1 MAIQGPL
8 AEPLFNVV
16 DATAI
21 AFYGNGAAAV
31 SAMLLAPFQI
41 FLVIYMILWGFA
53 HWRGII
59 QEPVGDFLTRV
70 MKIAFIAA
78 LALKAPIYL
87 VATGNWVYRTP
98 QRFLDA
104 LAPIVPNTLGNARPS
119 NAIDIVLAQG
129 TVASERFQSGIAS
142 TGYLDLFGKLSLFLS
157 GLTIELFT
165 VIMLAIMMATV
176 LIAKVLLAVLL
187 AVGPL
192 FIAFLLFDSTRPMF
206 NAWMGQIL
214 GAMFT
219 YIIAGL
225 VLLIGMTAIKVQLDA
240 ALVAIPPGSIASL
253 SQFAGFFF
261 VSVVILLVMFQ
272 VPAIGAALGNGV
284 QVGTLGVSHT
294 AMRAMGSASRS
305 LSMGL
310 KATPAAPAAAAWQRA
325 RQLATPGNRI
335 RRR

>member
-1 MAIQGPL
+1 
-8 AEPLFNVV
+8 
-16 DATAI
+16 
-21 AFYGNGAAAV
+21 
-31 SAMLLAPFQI
+31 
-41 FLVIYMILWGFA
+41 VIYMILWGIA

-59 QEPVGDFLTRV
+59 QEPVGDFLSRV
-70 MKIAFIAA
+70 TKIAFIAA

-87 VATGNWVYRTP
+87 IATGNWVYRTP

-165 VIMLAIMMATV
+165 IVILAIMMATV

-192 FIAFLLFDSTRPMF
+192 FVA
-206 NAWMGQIL
+206 
-214 GAMFT
+214 
-219 YIIAGL
+219 
-225 VLLIGMTAIKVQLDA
+225 GMTAIKVQLDA

-325 RQLATPGNRI
+325 VRG
-335 RRR
+335 